1 VTCAVPLIGAFLG
14 GWEVI
19 LIVAVV
25 AVVFLAMDICGGG
38 DFWRG
43 LSRGIRE
50 FRRSVDEVNDE
61 LRSAASTTPREH
73 RDDRWSALIL
83 FVAQGFGSGRAPFSP
98 GTFGSV
104 VGLLWVALLIST
116 NNFWIYLA
124 ASIEAVALS
133 IWLCNEAEEILGRTD
148 PGSVVLD
155 EIVALPF
162 CFLPWV
168 FAEWLS
174 RDTMPPLEFFYS
186 GRGLLFTALT
196 FGLFRLFDIWKPWPI
211 RQLQHLPGGW
221 GVTVD
226 DLLAAVYVAACSLLW
241 VA

>member
-1 VTCAVPLIGAFLG
+1 MTPAAPLIGAFFG

-19 LIVAVV
+19 LVV
-25 AVVFLAMDICGGG
+25 SVV
-38 DFWRG
+38 
-43 LSRGIRE
+43 
-50 FRRSVDEVNDE
+50 
-61 LRSAASTTPREH
+61 
-73 RDDRWSALIL
+73 LIL
-83 FVAQGFGSGRAPFSP
+83 VLACWHLLEVSRERRIDFSPIFLFIAQGFGSGRAPFSP
-98 GTFGSV
+98 GTFGSL
-104 VGLLWVALLIST
+104 VGLLWVALLIWT
-116 NNFWIYLA
+116 GNLVIYLVLA
-124 ASIEAVALS
+124 IQGIALS
-133 IWLCNEAEEILGRTD
+133 VWLCDEAERILGSTD

-168 FAEWLS
+168 FAEGLS
-174 RDTMPPLEFFYS
+174 RDAMPPLEYFCS

-226 DLLAAVYVAACSLLW
+226 DLLAAVYVALCSILW